1 MNEFCI
7 KHAVK
12 PLAMYVY
19 GQYAEKRHVDDL
31 C

>member
-12 PLAMYVY
+12 PLAVYVY
-19 GQYAEKRHVDDL
+19 GQYAEKCHVDDL

>member
-1 MNEFCI
+1 MNEFCE
-7 KHAVK
+7 KQAVK

-19 GQYAEKRHVDDL
+19 GQYAEKRHADDL

>member
-1 MNEFCI
+1 MNEFCE

>member
-1 MNEFCI
+1 MNEFCE

-12 PLAMYVY
+12 PLAVYVY
-19 GQYAEKRHVDDL
+19 GQYSEKCHVDDL

>member
-1 MNEFCI
+1 MSFAK

-12 PLAMYVY
+12 PLAVYVY
-19 GQYAEKRHVDDL
+19 GQYAENRHVDDL

>member
-1 MNEFCI
+1 MNEFCE

-19 GQYAEKRHVDDL
+19 GQYAKKRHVDDL
-31 C
+31 Y